1 MFLQEIPEVGVPDL
15 DHIDKINLTRR
26 LWYRQTLREELR
38 KRFRGEYLG
47 NLMLK
52 QTNEKSSYELKVGD
66 IVLIENEDKKRA
78 FWPLGRIVKLYP
90 GKDNYARLVKVK
102 TSNGEVLRPIQLL
115 YPLEIQP
122 ESEVNSKRADAEP
135 EKISTSLQELL
146 KERIT
151 RSDRVI
157 ELPSRFRDF

>member
-1 MFLQEIPEVGVPDL
+1 MV
-15 DHIDKINLTRR
+15 
-26 LWYRQTLREELR
+26 
-38 KRFRGEYLG
+38 
-47 NLMLK
+47 
-52 QTNEKSSYELKVGD
+52 

-90 GKDNYARLVKVK
+90 GKDNYVRLVKVK
-102 TSNGEVLRPIQLL
+102 TSNEEVLRPIQRL

-122 ESEVNSKRADAEP
+122 ESEVSSKRADAEP

-151 RSDRVI
+151 RSVRVI
-157 ELPSRFRDF
+157 KLPSIFRDF